1 MLTEVSALIC
11 ELQEPPLQSVV
22 ALLTSAKAFLP
33 RLRLRHLSAVHCS
46 FVRALQCNLASTCW
60 RSSGAHLTAVQ
71 AQACHVWF
79 IAALATKWEQ
89 NRIDMLSMPGIDKC
103 TAQIASRSAGVAG
116 VALSRT
122 LQEGALLALAAVCYQ
137 AREHPTEVRMRPWQC
152 DATLTPRLTGW
163 YRGQQSRAMSPS
175 IANLGVAGA
184 FVCVAAIHEDV
195 TACWEIGSKTC
206 SGHLRMPAILSR

>member
-1 MLTEVSALIC
+1 
-11 ELQEPPLQSVV
+11 
-22 ALLTSAKAFLP
+22 
-33 RLRLRHLSAVHCS
+33 
-46 FVRALQCNLASTCW
+46 
-60 RSSGAHLTAVQ
+60 
-71 AQACHVWF
+71 
-79 IAALATKWEQ
+79 
-89 NRIDMLSMPGIDKC
+89 MLSMPGIDKC

-195 TACWEIGSKTC
+195 DSMLGDRLKNMLWALEDARYPEQMSLPGKVCRLC
-206 SGHLRMPAILSR
+206 RPAQGRLHRLCQAKHCP